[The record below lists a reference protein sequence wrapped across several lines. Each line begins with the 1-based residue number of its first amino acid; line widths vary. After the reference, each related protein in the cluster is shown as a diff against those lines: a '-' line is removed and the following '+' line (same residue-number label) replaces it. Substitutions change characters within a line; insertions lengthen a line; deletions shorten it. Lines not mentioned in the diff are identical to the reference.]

1 MTHQFRVLLW
11 RVFRR
16 GSFRDVLPLLVLALA
31 ARAVPARNVQAVEP
45 QAEQRRPVSYRND
58 IVPLLSKAGCNLE
71 PADTDEV
78 RDSLNRPLPIAAGQP
93 ITAIFS

>member
-1 MTHQFRVLLW
+1 MAHQFRVPL
-11 RVFRR
+11 RCVFRR
-16 GSFRDVLPLLVLALA
+16 GSPRDVLPVLVLALA
-31 ARAVPARNVQAVEP
+31 AIALPERNLQAVEP
-45 QAEQRRPVSYRND
+45 PAEQRRPVSYRND